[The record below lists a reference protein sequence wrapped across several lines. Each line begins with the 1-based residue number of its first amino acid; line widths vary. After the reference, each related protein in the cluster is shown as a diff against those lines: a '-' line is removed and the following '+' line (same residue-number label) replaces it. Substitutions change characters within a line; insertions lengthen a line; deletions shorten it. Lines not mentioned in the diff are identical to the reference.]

1 MKYTLIRKV
10 PFKLP
15 GSKNRVLWA
24 NVIAESQ
31 GLALVIVPKPDTNQ
45 SHSLFIA
52 TENVDGHVFEAVT
65 EHQFNLE
72 SADVQSAGEK
82 LRLLGKQFTDEDM
95 MNHFRRDRNRD
106 DY

>member
-15 GSKNRVLWA
+15 TSKNRILWA
-24 NVIAESQ
+24 NVVAESQ
-31 GLALVIVPKPDTNQ
+31 GLVLVIVPKPDTNQ

-52 TENVDGHVFEAVT
+52 SENVENHVFEAVT

-72 SADVQSAGEK
+72 SADVESAGDK
-82 LRLLGKQFTDEDM
+82 LRLLGKQFTDDD
-95 MNHFRRDRNRD
+95 FFNRLHRKRHD
-106 DY
+106 DEF

>member
-15 GSKNRVLWA
+15 GSKNRILWA
-24 NVIAESQ
+24 NVVAESQ

-52 TENVDGHVFEAVT
+52 TENIEGHVFEAVT

-72 SADVQSAGEK
+72 SADVQEAGDK
-82 LRLLGKQFTDEDM
+82 LRLLGKQFSNEDFTNQM
-95 MNHFRRDRNRD
+95 RRNRRD